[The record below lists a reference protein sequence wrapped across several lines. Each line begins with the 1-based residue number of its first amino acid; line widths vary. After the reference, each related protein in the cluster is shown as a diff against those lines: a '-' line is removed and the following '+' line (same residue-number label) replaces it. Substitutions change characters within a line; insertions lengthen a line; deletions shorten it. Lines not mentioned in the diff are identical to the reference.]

1 MHRSSSHIG
10 SLHDYKPTKLWKSIV
25 SKDGSKQDSNDKLTR
40 APSMSST
47 KSKRNT
53 LVRSEPTS
61 IRANGLKRLSI
72 ISGHN
77 LLEQSAKD
85 TSIDP
90 KEREFYA
97 KISSNRHQSIYM
109 ENDDEDDDDDSS
121 MHFINMDEPSQENDT
136 LSSALEDYKIFTKKS
151 QPSTNTRNETKKSRM
166 SSLPSFSSTT
176 TIDSEISVLHVSN
189 SLWIGSTLID
199 LEDDLHTNEK
209 DFDHFRDFDIETVF
223 REEDQFERTNR
234 TSLIF
239 A

>member
-10 SLHDYKPTKLWKSIV
+10 SLHDYKPKKLWKSIV
-25 SKDGSKQDSNDKLTR
+25 SKDASKQDANDKITR
-40 APSMSST
+40 TNTMSSS

-53 LVRSEPTS
+53 MVISEPSS

-72 ISGHN
+72 ISGHT
-77 LLEQSAKD
+77 LLDQSAKD
-85 TSIDP
+85 SSIDP

-97 KISSNRHQSIYM
+97 KLNSNRHQSIYM
-109 ENDDEDDDDDSS
+109 GNDDEDDADDSS

-151 QPSTNTRNETKKSRM
+151 QPSQYTKQEVKQSRM
-166 SSLPSFSSTT
+166 ASLPSFSSAT

-199 LEDDLHTNEK
+199 LEDENLNEK

-223 REEDQFERTNR
+223 REEDQFERTHR

-239 A
+239 V